1 MMAKRKNRGVVLK
14 NKDYKENACLVT
26 LLTKEGIINLIV
38 RGAKK
43 ANSKTRILTNQYSV
57 IDFCQT
63 DTNSLNTLT
72 EGVVVDSNLPLY
84 KDVLKLNYAQVIV
97 EKILVLA
104 NSLSSFDILYDFFL
118 QTIKLLGETSY
129 PEIVVL
135 LFEVKLWYLLGIAPN
150 FQSCPRCGK
159 KNIRGSFT
167 ISAGGIICSECLKK
181 QNFVNNGLSLDAS
194 EVLKWLYLIKMNQ
207 INEKF
212 LELIIPFYQI
222 LNQLVDEYYQEYLGY
237 TSASKVVLSKLI
249 K

>member
-1 MMAKRKNRGVVLK
+1 MHNKKNSSWEQFLKTGKVKDYLTYREEKNKVEFAKEVDTYDGKTKESRSGSK

-159 KNIRGSFT
+159 KYKRIFYDFSRRN
-167 ISAGGIICSECLKK
+167 
-181 QNFVNNGLSLDAS
+181 
-194 EVLKWLYLIKMNQ
+194 YL
-207 INEKF
+207 F
-212 LELIIPFYQI
+212 
-222 LNQLVDEYYQEYLGY
+222 
-237 TSASKVVLSKLI
+237 
-249 K
+249 

>member
-1 MMAKRKNRGVVLK
+1 MV
-14 NKDYKENACLVT
+14 
-26 LLTKEGIINLIV
+26 
-38 RGAKK
+38 
-43 ANSKTRILTNQYSV
+43 
-57 IDFCQT
+57 
-63 DTNSLNTLT
+63 
-72 EGVVVDSNLPLY
+72 
-84 KDVLKLNYAQVIV
+84 
-97 EKILVLA
+97 
-104 NSLSSFDILYDFFL
+104 
-118 QTIKLLGETSY
+118 
-129 PEIVVL
+129 
-135 LFEVKLWYLLGIAPN
+135 
-150 FQSCPRCGK
+150 